1 MSVKYVQ
8 EGIGKAVN
16 QNLKN
21 FSKSNVKFSNVSRF
35 QDSNCYC
42 SFSYAIKIDRD
53 VSFKCV

>member
-21 FSKSNVKFSNVSRF
+21 FSKSNVKVSNVSRF
-35 QDSNCYC
+35 QDSNCC
-42 SFSYAIKIDRD
+42 SSFSYAIKIDRD